1 MLPSLDP
8 VKTYSTEVYTASF
21 RLAYH
26 SIVNSHWVY
35 HIWVTSIHM
44 NQFQALETTQCTVR
58 VTCLHKY
65 KKISALKIFHY
76 IIIITYSWLW
86 TLFHSSTSSIVH
98 IYTNCA
104 LIPCLLTSKSKHL
117 TSLSKQDVTNALP
130 LIFIL
135 EMAPLWHDI
144 LWTLL
149 QSYMSHN
156 EYTIT

>member
-44 NQFQALETTQCTVR
+44 NQFQALETTQCTVH
-58 VTCLHKY
+58 VIVYTNI
-65 KKISALKIFHY
+65 KKIL
-76 IIIITYSWLW
+76 LW
-86 TLFHSSTSSIVH
+86 KFPLHNNYYLFLVMNTVSFLNKKHCA
-98 IYTNCA
+98 YTNRA

-149 QSYMSHN
+149 QSYMRYN